1 MDKKEALNNIFNKV
15 LELNLK
21 GHNLLFEMDYRNV
34 NVFDRGKFQDTGIG
48 KVIRGDK
55 LPFPLLA
62 NVILILL
69 ISIIFYPPFYS
80 LNRSNTS
87 A

>member
-48 KVIRGDK
+48 KVADYV
-55 LPFPLLA
+55 FF
-62 NVILILL
+62 NSEYDSVN
-69 ISIIFYPPFYS
+69 ISFERRYNELMEE
-80 LNRSNTS
+80 LNKY
-87 A
+87 

>member
-48 KVIRGDK
+48 KVADYV
-55 LPFPLLA
+55 FF
-62 NVILILL
+62 NSEYDSVN
-69 ISIIFYPPFYS
+69 ISFEKRYNELMEE
-80 LNRSNTS
+80 LNKY
-87 A
+87 